1 MIHQRWKGAPV
12 EDHGNDAN
20 HTSSHSLF
28 PFIPSQL
35 RQLRNV
41 TYPLHGRLMR
51 FFFLVDAA
59 ICQCVGDEL
68 SDVHILASPMFF
80 VSTYFDKA
88 CIIKKHGRARMPVG
102 RGCATLCVVAYEE
115 RWPFPGFQPS
125 ESP

>member
-12 EDHGNDAN
+12 EDHGSDAN

-28 PFIPSQL
+28 PFRSQL
-35 RQLRNV
+35 RQL
-41 TYPLHGRLMR
+41 H
-51 FFFLVDAA
+51 AA

-88 CIIKKHGRARMPVG
+88 CIIKKHGRSRMPVG